1 MDTVPLTVGDSCDF
15 LCVQAW
21 QLLGMTQAENEN
33 EAAAIVSLQRSV
45 YAPACSA
52 APLLEIT
59 RPCVKKKTL
68 TVVVRFRCL
77 ELRPN
82 NLPALMALA
91 VSFTNSSMQ
100 REACDALRRWICH
113 NLRYKHLLQVGRR
126 SQRRPAPGRYSSSA

>member
-1 MDTVPLTVGDSCDF
+1 MCSSASCCTVAGNPSAGLTG
-15 LCVQAW
+15 
-21 QLLGMTQAENEN
+21 
-33 EAAAIVSLQRSV
+33 
-45 YAPACSA
+45 
-52 APLLEIT
+52 
-59 RPCVKKKTL
+59 
-68 TVVVRFRCL
+68 VVCRRCL

-126 SQRRPAPGRYSSSA
+126 SQRRPLAPGR